1 MPRSGIAGSYSNFN
15 FSFYF
20 LRNLHTVFHSGYA
33 NWHSHIQGRRVPSSP
48 CPQEGAVFETFWL
61 LPLGENSSKG
71 AKPKLNPFCRCMEGG
86 QRQGAGGMQDW
97 IAGHSKGH
105 QRGSAY
111 VSGRSWSSAFPISLP
126 GSPLTIHRHLQPDL
140 LEWVNLIIINKK
152 EWQGNT

>member
-111 VSGRSWSSAFPISLP
+111 VSGRSWRLRALKLFNLWSWFWVGRIFTALLSLETGNP
-126 GSPLTIHRHLQPDL
+126 ESDI
-140 LEWVNLIIINKK
+140 K
-152 EWQGNT
+152 E